1 MIKNG
6 IILILG
12 ICCAL
17 FAFNNFLKE
26 KAINSLTEQ
35 NTTLAADLKAQ
46 ITFTPK
52 RQIIYKTR
60 TQAGEVKTVVKY
72 LPPESTAEIKQSS
85 DGENIELSVNAL
97 GLTFRPALVG
107 LLGQNAK
114 IGAGARLVYWQR
126 YGAGLGGAYSDQHIY
141 PFAFLDRRIDD
152 LVPFF
157 QNTSLGV
164 SIHYQ
169 NQSLTPSLF
178 IAAYL

>member
-72 LPPESTAEIKQSS
+72 LPPEGTAEIKQSS
-85 DGENIELSVNAL
+85 DGGNIELSVNAL
-97 GLTFRPALVG
+97 GLTFRLP
-107 LLGQNAK
+107 
-114 IGAGARLVYWQR
+114 
-126 YGAGLGGAYSDQHIY
+126 
-141 PFAFLDRRIDD
+141 
-152 LVPFF
+152 
-157 QNTSLGV
+157 
-164 SIHYQ
+164 
-169 NQSLTPSLF
+169 
-178 IAAYL
+178 